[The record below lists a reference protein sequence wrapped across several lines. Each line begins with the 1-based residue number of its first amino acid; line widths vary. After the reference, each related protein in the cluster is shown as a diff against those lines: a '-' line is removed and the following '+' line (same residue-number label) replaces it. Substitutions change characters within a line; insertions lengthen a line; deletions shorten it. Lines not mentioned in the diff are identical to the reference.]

1 MTRNPTASLQVTTPP
16 VEVLDLDL
24 PPPPRRQATK
34 TPPTTARSRKSPA
47 IETPPVVPA
56 PAAPQIPAS
65 RLPAVLPEPSPPLE
79 NLPIPAGRMT
89 EDIITQY
96 GVADRYLAGT
106 LTPKQVQEFERFCR
120 ENPRYITET
129 GMHHRVGAAMDLLV
143 ATGHATPPPVPV
155 HTARFRLHIG
165 WLLLAVLLMGGA
177 LWGAVNWIFS
187 QDEQLAS
194 WKRRWND
201 RPLSMT
207 TSTREIR
214 LLPSRDSSSTTPAIV
229 IEGKAAQLID
239 FHIDETR
246 SPYKVFK
253 VTIDRINQ
261 GRVQVISN
269 LQKDSD
275 GHLRISLNSSAL
287 GPGNYLFSIEGI
299 TPKGDPESDSWVT
312 VGIGA
317 DK

>member
-1 MTRNPTASLQVTTPP
+1 
-16 VEVLDLDL
+16 
-24 PPPPRRQATK
+24 
-34 TPPTTARSRKSPA
+34 
-47 IETPPVVPA
+47 
-56 PAAPQIPAS
+56 
-65 RLPAVLPEPSPPLE
+65 
-79 NLPIPAGRMT
+79 
-89 EDIITQY
+89 
-96 GVADRYLAGT
+96 
-106 LTPKQVQEFERFCR
+106 
-120 ENPRYITET
+120 
-129 GMHHRVGAAMDLLV
+129 MDLLV
-143 ATGHATPPPVPV
+143 ATGHATPPAVPV

-214 LLPSRDSSSTTPAIV
+214 LLPSRDGSSTTPAIV
-229 IEGKAAQLID
+229 ISGKAAQLVD

-246 SPYKVFK
+246 SPYKVFR

-269 LQKDSD
+269 LQKGSD

-287 GPGNYLFSIEGI
+287 GPGDYLFSIEGI

-312 VGIGA
+312 IGIGA